1 MPAPD
6 TLDAEEEDSMIVEN
20 RGLSTDDTVITCMPP
35 PVVDPASFLD
45 IGALRALHAQVTRP
59 NWVVSRRIARMRL
72 HPPAGRARGS
82 VCHASGASQK
92 ITWRW
97 KSFDRRRLFINAAR
111 ATHLRLLGYGC
122 AGLRRMPGG
131 SGAPGA

>member
-59 NWVVSRRIARMRL
+59 NWVVSRRIARPRP
-72 HPPAGRARGS
+72 HPSAGRARAS
-82 VCHASGASQK
+82 MCHASGRK
-92 ITWRW
+92 
-97 KSFDRRRLFINAAR
+97 RRRSKHKLA
-111 ATHLRLLGYGC
+111 LEVV
-122 AGLRRMPGG
+122 
-131 SGAPGA
+131 